1 MAKPRPTEE
10 ELLAKIRTL
19 PTERVAEV
27 EDFVDFLK
35 VREARTRKAN
45 VDELFEMMDQLSAVE
60 PKLTPE
66 EIQAEIKAARAERR
80 TKNANRR

>member
-1 MAKPRPTEE
+1 MSANPEMLFEK
-10 ELLAKIRTL
+10 LKTL
-19 PTERVAEV
+19 PPQRLAEV

-35 VREARTRKAN
+35 VRDEKTRAQK
-45 VDELFEMMDQLSAVE
+45 VGELFGMMDRLAAVE

-80 TKNANRR
+80 AKNADRR